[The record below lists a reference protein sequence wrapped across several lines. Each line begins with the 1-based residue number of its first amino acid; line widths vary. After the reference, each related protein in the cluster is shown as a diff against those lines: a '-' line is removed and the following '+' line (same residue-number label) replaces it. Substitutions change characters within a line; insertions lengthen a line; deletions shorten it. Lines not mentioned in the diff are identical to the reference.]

1 MMDEPCRFPF
11 PSEQD
16 VPWSAG
22 PTVQNVGLQDLPP
35 FLPRGRSQM
44 AKA

>member
-1 MMDEPCRFPF
+1 MDEPHRLPF

-22 PTVQNVGLQDLPP
+22 ALPIQNIELQDLPP